1 MDFSPISEYISNE
14 LYKKPKHKESIIL
27 IANKYISNILEH
39 LNEKE
44 SGYIIDDDF
53 HYYRIAE
60 AQLTDYQTPVVYIS
74 LLPQEKKVLRLF
86 RKILESCGICFSAFP
101 IIEVNNYFYLRCP
114 YPFIFKITNID
125 EIYNRIINYITNEEY
140 RLSIEKE
147 SNEFSESIRIPAQQ
161 EVDKKNK
168 MKEEEYN
175 LNDSTPID
183 ELCWIKANTLY
194 NAYEIESEL
203 PPSEISSDDI
213 LLFKRNINN
222 FDRKEIVKLLHDEL
236 CIIKSNNPE
245 KLGLKTSPKHVILKW
260 KLFTKVIDNIENEIN
275 NMLDREFI
283 ERVSIND

>member
-1 MDFSPISEYISNE
+1 MDFSPISEYIANQ
-14 LYKKPKHKESIIL
+14 LYKKISYKESTIL

-44 SGYIIDDDF
+44 SGFIIDDYF

-60 AQLTDYQTPVVYIS
+60 ALLTDYQTPVVYIS

-114 YPFIFKITNID
+114 YPFTFKITNID
-125 EIYNRIINYITNEEY
+125 VIYNRIIKYITNEKY

-147 SNEFSESIRIPAQQ
+147 SIEFSESIRIPAQQ

-168 MKEEEYN
+168 MIEEEYN

-183 ELCWIKANTLY
+183 ELCWIKANRLY
-194 NAYEIESEL
+194 DIYVLMSEL
-203 PPSEISSDDI
+203 PSSEISDDI
-213 LLFKRNINN
+213 LLFKEYVDKY
-222 FDRKEIVKLLHDEL
+222 DRKDIVKFFHDEL
-236 CIIKSNNPE
+236 YIIKFFNPE
-245 KLGLKTSPKHVILKW
+245 KLGLKTSPKYEILKW
-260 KLFTKVIDNIENEIN
+260 KLFTKVIENEIN
-275 NMLDREFI
+275 NTLDRDFLD
-283 ERVSIND
+283 RVSNQ